1 VKKLVDDLRRQV
13 KELHKDLFP
22 TGSSDPKLRQ
32 EWDQARKAERTA
44 AGFETWLE
52 DRVTQVA
59 VAWVLGTVFLRFCE
73 DNDLLELPVIAGP
86 GTRLALAREL
96 QVEFFRKHPEK
107 NDRDWICTGFDA
119 MSVSPV
125 ARGLFESHNPMW
137 SILPSQDAAKT
148 LLSFWRT
155 TGPDGSVVYSF
166 KDWDTRFLGDLY
178 QDLSEHAKK
187 TYALLQTP
195 VFVEEFILKYTLD
208 PAIEEFGLTPE
219 PPYGLHDD
227 APHVLR
233 VIDPACGSGHFLLGA
248 FDRLLAAWERQ
259 SPGTD
264 RRELI
269 AKTLASIHGVDK
281 NPFAVAISRF
291 RLMLAAMQKGDVK
304 RLSERV
310 DFTLNI
316 AVGDSLLHGKGAA
329 ATEQLQMAMD
339 GGALHV
345 HTYRTEDVDDYI
357 ASVSILESGTYHVV
371 VANPPYITVK
381 DAKENKNYRGYES
394 CSGKYALSVP
404 FAERIFRLALPG
416 DSNRAGSGYTGQIT
430 ANSFMK
436 REFGKKL
443 IEEFFGR
450 RAVDLTHVI
459 DTSGAYI
466 PGHGTP
472 TVILFGRRRWPRL
485 DGTIRA
491 VLGVRGEP
499 GVPDD
504 PSHGLVW
511 QAIVYQVDRPGS
523 ESEWIEVADLAREY
537 FATFPWP
544 LSGGG
549 TDELMSAIAGD
560 KETLVKHL
568 SRPIGFASF
577 PGQDEAFFLGTAW
590 MRRQEVMQP
599 LARPLIVGEA
609 VRDWGVTNGD
619 EVLVPYDRNQ
629 QPIALDINA
638 AWGKHL
644 WTMRTVLLSTT
655 GFGGQTRAEVDEPW
669 WTWYRWVRARYMT
682 PLSIAFAEVATHNHF
697 VLDRGGKVF
706 KQTAPVI
713 KLPEGAGEEQNLAL
727 LGVLNSSTVCFWMK
741 QACHDKG
748 NRGEGGGIT
757 SAAWERFHQYNGTR
771 LKELPLPADLPLTF
785 GRELDRLAHELAQV
799 EPAAV
804 CGVDTPT
811 RELLHAARAEYE
823 RLLGRMIVLQEE
835 LDWDVYRRYGLLGD
849 AEAAELVAEPE
860 DVPELKLGERAF
872 EIVMARKMERGEL
885 ETQWFA
891 RHRSTPIT
899 EIPED
904 WPSSYRDVVAKR
916 IKVIENRRDIALIER
931 PECKRRWQSQEW
943 KVKERK
949 ALTNWLLDRCEER
962 SLWFDDQDQ
971 PRPMTVNRLAD
982 QLRSDADVVQVARLL
997 AGPDSDLADV
1007 LTDITADEH
1016 VPYLAR
1022 LRYKPEGVFKRSV
1035 WERTWD
1041 QQRDEDRTGKNLA
1054 IPVPPKYKSSDFI
1067 RPSFWRN
1074 RGKLDVPKERFISY
1088 PGANPDTDDSLL
1100 LGWAG
1105 WDHQEQAHALVTLI
1119 EERSTT
1125 DGWGVGRIKP
1135 LLAGLLEVMPW
1146 VCQWHNEVDERYGVS
1161 PAETYD
1167 QYLASQRDRYDL
1179 TDEDLGANPTI
1190 IDPRI

>member
-22 TGSSDPKLRQ
+22 VGSSDPKLRQ

-59 VAWVLGTVFLRFCE
+59 VAWVLSTVFLRFCE
-73 DNDLLELPVIAGP
+73 DNDLIELPVIAGP
-86 GTRLALAREL
+86 GNRLDLAREL
-96 QVEFFRKHPEK
+96 QVEYFRKHPEK

-137 SILPSQDAAKT
+137 SILPSQDAAKA
-148 LLSFWRT
+148 LLSFWRAL
-155 TGPDGSVVYSF
+155 GPDGSVVYSF

-178 QDLSEHAKK
+178 QDLSEYAKK

-195 VFVEEFILKYTLD
+195 VFVEDFILKYTLD
-208 PAIEEFGLTPE
+208 PAIEEFGLTPK
-219 PPYGLHDD
+219 PPYGLRDD

-233 VIDPACGSGHFLLGA
+233 LIDPACGSGHFLLGA
-248 FDRLLAAWERQ
+248 FDRLLDAWERQ
-259 SPGTD
+259 SPGID

-269 AKTLASIHGVDK
+269 AKALASIHGVDK

-291 RLMLAAMQKGDVK
+291 RLMLAAMQKGNIK
-304 RLSERV
+304 RLNERV

-329 ATEQLQMAMD
+329 ANEQLQMAMD

-371 VANPPYITVK
+371 VGNPPYITVK

-404 FAERIFRLALPG
+404 FAERIFRLAVPG
-416 DSNRAGSGYTGQIT
+416 DQNRVGSGYTGQIT
-430 ANSFMK
+430 SNSFMK

-511 QAIVYQVDRPGS
+511 QAIVHQVDRPGT
-523 ESEWIEVADLAREY
+523 ESEWVTADDLPRGY
-537 FATFPWP
+537 FTTYPWS
-544 LSGGG
+544 LTGGG
-549 TDELMSAIAGD
+549 APDLLKAINGSEARLGAVAKSFGFLAITGEDEVYVSELSTPASWVQDGVPVRPFVVGDRARDWITDPIRAAWPYAGHSVIMQ
-560 KETLVKHL
+560 LQ
-568 SRPIGFASF
+568 SGASF
-577 PGQDEAFFLGTAW
+577 WPYRTSLRAGLAFGETREQRGMAWHEYTMLSWPRVDAQFL
-590 MRRQEVMQP
+590 
-599 LARPLIVGEA
+599 
-609 VRDWGVTNGD
+609 
-619 EVLVPYDRNQ
+619 
-629 QPIALDINA
+629 
-638 AWGKHL
+638 
-644 WTMRTVLLSTT
+644 
-655 GFGGQTRAEVDEPW
+655 
-669 WTWYRWVRARYMT
+669 
-682 PLSIAFAEVATHNHF
+682 IAFAEVATHNHF

-713 KLPEGAGEEQNLAL
+713 KLPEDAGEEQNLAL

-741 QACHDKG
+741 QTCHDKG

-757 SAAWERFHQYNGTR
+757 SAGWERFHQYNGTR

-785 GRELDRLAHELAQV
+785 GRELDRLAQELAQV
-799 EPAAV
+799 EPGAV

-811 RELLHAARAEYE
+811 RERLDGAQAEHG
-823 RLLGRMIVLQEE
+823 RLRGRMIALQEE
-835 LDWDVYRRYGLLGD
+835 LDWDVYLRYGLLSD
-849 AEAAELVAEPE
+849 AEAAELVATPE

-872 EIVMARKMERGEL
+872 EIVMARKIKHGEL
-885 ETQWFA
+885 DTQWFT
-891 RHRSTPIT
+891 RHRSTPII

-904 WPSSYRDVVAKR
+904 WPPAYQDVVAKR
-916 IKVIENRRDIALIER
+916 IKVIEGRRDIGLIER
-931 PECKRRWQSQEW
+931 PECKRRWQSEEW
-943 KVKERK
+943 KIKERK

-962 SLWFDDQDQ
+962 SLWYGPDGQ

-982 QLRSDADVVQVARLL
+982 QLRADADVVQVARLL
-997 AGPDSDLADV
+997 AGADADLADV
-1007 LTDITADEH
+1007 LKDITADQH
-1016 VPYLAR
+1016 VPYLAS
-1022 LRYKPEGVFKRSV
+1022 LRYKPEGAFKRAL
-1035 WERTWD
+1035 WKHTWD
-1041 QQRDEDRTGKNLA
+1041 LQRDEDRTGKNLA

-1067 RPSFWRN
+1067 KPSYWRN

-1088 PGANPDTDDSLL
+1088 PGASPESDDESLL

-1105 WDHQEQAHALVTLI
+1105 WDHREQALALITLI
-1119 EERSTT
+1119 EDRSTT
-1125 DGWGVGRIKP
+1125 DGWGADRIRP
-1135 LLAGLLEVMPW
+1135 LLAGLVEVMPW
-1146 VCQWHNEVDERYGVS
+1146 VRQWHDEVDKRYGVS

-1167 QYLASQRDRYDL
+1167 QYLASQRDRYGL
-1179 TDEDLGANPTI
+1179 SDEDLGV
-1190 IDPRI
+1190 